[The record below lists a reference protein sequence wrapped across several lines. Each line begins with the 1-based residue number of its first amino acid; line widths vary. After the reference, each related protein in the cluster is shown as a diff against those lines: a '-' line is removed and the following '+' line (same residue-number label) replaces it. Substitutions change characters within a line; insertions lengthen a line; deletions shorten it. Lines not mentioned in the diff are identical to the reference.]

1 MLVDRIS
8 SLIMT
13 RPASNIIQRLAFQV
27 EYSSDVG
34 YSFFVP
40 VLARYKTFHGI
51 YITSL
56 FVTCLPFLLFP
67 FAGSA
72 ALFLLRI
79 GIKGEGG
86 TASVASKSSVK
97 SVERFEGDKAVASM
111 MAVLFVWLFDKA
123 VASMLM
129 AVFFLGNPLLFEDD
143 DEDVAAMMA
152 VLFGV
157 NFNNPEDNE
166 AVTSMLKAVPFVVD
180 LLFFEVASVMVS
192 CLLIV
197 LGDH

>member
-1 MLVDRIS
+1 
-8 SLIMT
+8 
-13 RPASNIIQRLAFQV
+13 
-27 EYSSDVG
+27 
-34 YSFFVP
+34 
-40 VLARYKTFHGI
+40 LARYEKFHGI

-56 FVTCLPFLLFP
+56 SVTCLPFLLFP

-72 ALFLLRI
+72 PALFLLKI
-79 GIKGEGG
+79 GIKGEDG
-86 TASVASKSSVK
+86 TVSVTSKSSVK
-97 SVERFEGDKAVASM
+97 SVERIEGDKVVAASM
-111 MAVLFVWLFDKA
+111 MAVLFVWLFDEA
-123 VASMLM
+123 VASMM
-129 AVFFLGNPLLFEDD
+129 AVFFLGNRLLFEDD

-166 AVTSMLKAVPFVVD
+166 AVTSMPKAVPFVVD

-197 LGDH
+197 LGDHLT